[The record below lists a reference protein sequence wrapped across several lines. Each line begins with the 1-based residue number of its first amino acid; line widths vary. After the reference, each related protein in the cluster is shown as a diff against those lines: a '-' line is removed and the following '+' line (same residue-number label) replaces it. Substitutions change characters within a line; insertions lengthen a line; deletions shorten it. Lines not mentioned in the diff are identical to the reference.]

1 MRSVCNIGR
10 GVHAQ
15 GAVHEAP
22 YRGGSC
28 RDSLSIPG
36 PGGASG
42 GRARPRDRGGAAL
55 AAAGVKS
62 RGRGGR
68 RCFGG
73 AGEIPPV
80 RAAGRERERRE
91 GSHLAAKDSK
101 TGKKGESCL
110 SPFSSARDP
119 PPVFLPTLLA

>member
-1 MRSVCNIGR
+1 MCNIGR

-101 TGKKGESCL
+101 TGKKGESSVSLL
-110 SPFSSARDP
+110 SLLQETHLLFSSQL
-119 PPVFLPTLLA
+119 F

>member
-15 GAVHEAP
+15 GALHEAP

-42 GRARPRDRGGAAL
+42 GRARPRGRGGAAL

-62 RGRGGR
+62 RGRGRR

-80 RAAGRERERRE
+80 RAAGRERKRGRE
-91 GSHLAAKDSK
+91 EGRQSP
-101 TGKKGESCL
+101 GGEGQ
-110 SPFSSARDP
+110 
-119 PPVFLPTLLA
+119 